1 MDIENLDIDKFQKKN
16 SFRHH
21 YIPKFL
27 LDGFK
32 NAEGFLYVFDKKQDK
47 ILDECK
53 APKSIFFE
61 RDRNTIDLPQ
71 NKKSSIIED
80 RLYSKIDNDLSLVVK
95 YFQKEKLENITFNE
109 DNTAQFLFFLI
120 TLFWRIPITDYAV
133 KDLINR
139 AEINSKSSDP
149 EILRNDPAFQKLQR
163 SGLFKHTVDEM
174 RKFRNRGSK
183 FVNIHQM
190 SKDLFVIGDNPLL
203 FRKSLHKFSEFGET
217 DFLIAISSRRI
228 YSSTNL
234 SLGCLPTINSLK
246 YNATVINQS
255 KRYIASSELEVLQK
269 SVQFYKEFCKRGIN
283 YTMAECAFEI
293 NY

>member
-1 MDIENLDIDKFQKKN
+1 MDIANSDIDKYLKN
-16 SFRHH
+16 SSSRHH

-27 LDGFK
+27 IDGFK
-32 NAEGFLYVFDKKQDK
+32 DATGFLYLFDKKQDK
-47 ILDECK
+47 ILEDRK

-61 RDRNTIDLPQ
+61 RDRNSIDLTK
-71 NKKSSIIED
+71 NRKSSIIED
-80 RLYSKIDNDLSLVVK
+80 RLYSKIDNDLSIVVK
-95 YFQKEKLENITFNE
+95 YFQEEKLEKITFDE

-120 TLFWRIPITDYAV
+120 TLFWRIPFTDYAV

-139 AEINSKSSDP
+139 AEINSKLTDP
-149 EILRNDPAFQKLQR
+149 ERLRNEPAFQKLQR
-163 SGLFKHTVDEM
+163 SGLFQHTVDEM
-174 RKFRNRGSK
+174 RKFRNGGRK
-183 FVNIHQM
+183 YVNIHQM

-234 SLGCLPTINSLK
+234 SLGCLPAIHSLK
-246 YNATVINQS
+246 YNASVINQS
-255 KRYIASSELEVLQK
+255 KRYIASSELEVLKK
-269 SVQFYKEFCKRGIN
+269 SVQLYKEFCKRGIN